1 MAPPGNLDLARV
13 RRLFDGAFE
22 VFEVLGA
29 GASGAVFRARTRSDA
44 HGVAAGS
51 DVALKVLRPERAADE
66 TARATLV
73 REAELGR
80 RVRDKHVVAIL
91 GAGEVQ
97 DERGPLLYLVS
108 ELVRGRSLRGRIE
121 AHGAVVG
128 DLARRIAEHS
138 CLGLAALHEA
148 GIVHRDV
155 KPENL
160 LITDAD
166 VEVRLTDL
174 GLARADDGPSPLG
187 SSSGFHGSLAYA
199 APELLTGGAASPAS
213 DVYALGVVLFELLTS
228 RHPFAEARDAD
239 SLIHAHLHASPPRAS
254 HLEPRV
260 SAFLDTIVQE
270 LLAKD
275 PGARPQPT
283 RALARIFAEGEAS
296 TFWRERERRAPA
308 LASRRRL
315 LALQRTRH
323 TEFVGRTDEAKQLD
337 HEFEQAIAGVG
348 RSVVVHGHAGSGR
361 RRLLDERIE
370 SWLLAREDLVFLGG
384 IADSDP
390 TSRLGTPFPRML
402 CEVLL
407 EGEREDAPH
416 ARERLAERAQDQLGF
431 DAIDAALLA
440 ELCAGDVRSATT
452 DRAARAGLL
461 ARALARLASR
471 GNPMVVRVD
480 RADDLDST
488 AQRVVELLM
497 QRALAMPLL
506 LLLVRT
512 RPWDGDAAPDLEL
525 EIGPLP
531 QADFVALGRALF
543 RPGEGDEAL
552 LIASHATLNGQPR
565 ALIESLEE
573 LVADGRLSGTPG
585 DFFALAPTVHELH
598 PARPALQR
606 LRTRIAALPQE
617 QRHVLQAAAV
627 LGDRFELADVQSLTG
642 RPALEVL
649 DSLAAFDNR
658 VAGIEGGEGQFR
670 HRAYRLATL
679 ATIPAATLRSLHREA
694 AWVRDARGAGSLEVG
709 MHLSRAM
716 EHAACLEPLLAG
728 LASLV
733 RANVRHGA
741 VRLVERLRLHLNRL
755 PRSAEHKDQ
764 RLRWLLL
771 AGRAWLLLDDEDRSA
786 RAFRKAILIARHLVR
801 PREHAEAL
809 AGLAELAQLHSRWFA
824 AIQLLTATDALL
836 VELDDDAARVVRT
849 RALMIHARVL
859 AYLGDSLQALKLAS
873 QALRTLPAGHD
884 ALEAHLRIDYARWL
898 ALRLHLVKALGELDA
913 AAELAHRCGDT

>member
-1 MAPPGNLDLARV
+1 M
-13 RRLFDGAFE
+13 
-22 VFEVLGA
+22 
-29 GASGAVFRARTRSDA
+29 
-44 HGVAAGS
+44 
-51 DVALKVLRPERAADE
+51 
-66 TARATLV
+66 
-73 REAELGR
+73 
-80 RVRDKHVVAIL
+80 
-91 GAGEVQ
+91 
-97 DERGPLLYLVS
+97 
-108 ELVRGRSLRGRIE
+108 
-121 AHGAVVG
+121 
-128 DLARRIAEHS
+128 
-138 CLGLAALHEA
+138 
-148 GIVHRDV
+148 
-155 KPENL
+155 
-160 LITDAD
+160 
-166 VEVRLTDL
+166 
-174 GLARADDGPSPLG
+174 
-187 SSSGFHGSLAYA
+187 
-199 APELLTGGAASPAS
+199 
-213 DVYALGVVLFELLTS
+213 
-228 RHPFAEARDAD
+228 
-239 SLIHAHLHASPPRAS
+239 
-254 HLEPRV
+254 
-260 SAFLDTIVQE
+260 
-270 LLAKD
+270 
-275 PGARPQPT
+275 
-283 RALARIFAEGEAS
+283 
-296 TFWRERERRAPA
+296 W
-308 LASRRRL
+308 
-315 LALQRTRH
+315 
-323 TEFVGRTDEAKQLD
+323 
-337 HEFEQAIAGVG
+337 G

-416 ARERLAERAQDQLGF
+416 ARERLAERAQEQLGF

-471 GNPMVVRVD
+471 GNPMVVRID

-512 RPWDGDAAPDLEL
+512 RPYDGDTAPDREL

-531 QADFVALGRALF
+531 PAEFAELGQRLF
-543 RPGEGDEAL
+543 RQGEADAAVL
-552 LIASHATLNGQPR
+552 QASHSTLNGQPR

-573 LVADGRLSGTPG
+573 LVADGRLTGTPG

-606 LRTRIAALPQE
+606 LRTRIAALPQS

-658 VAGIEGGEGQFR
+658 VTGIEGGEGQFR

-728 LASLV
+728 LADLV

-755 PRSAEHKDQ
+755 PRNAEHKDQ

-786 RAFRKAILIARHLVR
+786 RAYRKAILIARHLDR

-884 ALEAHLRIDYARWL
+884 SLEAHLRIDYARWL
-898 ALRLHLVKALGELDA
+898 ALRLHLVKALGELDTA
-913 AAELAHRCGDT
+913 AGLAHRCGDTYAEARVHLHRGRNLATLGELKSARTELASAHELAVRIGDPRTRGRARLFAAECDVFGGRAARAKPLLVDSLREAERAKDQVMASHARACLLLADPKLELPAEPERIGAPLADVMQLLAHALRRRAAGDEAAANQLLREACALEAKARVVLPLRIFLLRSAGRDRAAERLIDVALDRMPQEYRRRFLAFVARVGT